1 MSRALLIM
9 FFCAALAACGKSE
22 NDSPA
27 GGGGTPTGGLDPN
40 NLAAELIPP
49 QNGQLPADLMPPS

>member
-1 MSRALLIM
+1 MSRALLVV

-27 GGGGTPTGGLDPN
+27 GGGTPPGGLDPS
-40 NLAAELIPP
+40 NLPAELIPP

>member
-1 MSRALLIM
+1 MSRALLIV
-9 FFCAALAACGKSE
+9 FLCAALAACGKSAD
-22 NDSPA
+22 DSPA
-27 GGGGTPTGGLDPN
+27 GGGTPTGGLDPS